1 MIPRVLL
8 CIFFCLRLIL
18 EGDNLRPN
26 GTYLYA
32 NRWDFVSFYLVRKF
46 NNKSSV
52 TLYDQQNPDCPS
64 ERMNVNPVKNS
75 YAALWES
82 YKEVK
87 SGIPL
92 KSIIRR
98 ILEYYFLQL
107 CGYEGD
113 DLRKCILE
121 DHRDDFMYDENGA
134 ETPDRY
140 EMAKVLLSYIVADNS
155 GVNDGINYTDD
166 FLDVQLYRN
175 TFKMIFKYMNQEQH
189 FNMMMGIR

>member
-1 MIPRVLL
+1 M
-8 CIFFCLRLIL
+8 
-18 EGDNLRPN
+18 
-26 GTYLYA
+26 
-32 NRWDFVSFYLVRKF
+32 
-46 NNKSSV
+46 
-52 TLYDQQNPDCPS
+52 YDQQNPDCPS